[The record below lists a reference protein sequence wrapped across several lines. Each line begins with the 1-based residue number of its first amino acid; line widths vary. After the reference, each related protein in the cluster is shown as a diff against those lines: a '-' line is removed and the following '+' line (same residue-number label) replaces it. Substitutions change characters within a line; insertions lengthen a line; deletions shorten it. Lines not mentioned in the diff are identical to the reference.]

1 MDGLLMRAAV
11 IHELGATP
19 VVEERD
25 EPVRG
30 QGQAL
35 VETGAAGVN
44 PVDLAI
50 GAGVFYGGHPPLP
63 FVAGQE
69 GVGRVLEGEAFAPG
83 TLVAT
88 LKTASGSLAERF
100 TADESE
106 LWEIPDEADAVAAAA
121 LGIAGLAG
129 WLAVEERGRIQE
141 GDRVLV
147 LGATGTVGSVAVQA
161 ARLLGASRVV
171 AAGRDAARLERS
183 MRIGADATVH
193 LDGGDPEQAF
203 REAFP
208 DGGPDLV
215 IDPLWGPPALA
226 AIAIAP
232 IGMRF
237 VNLGQSAGASVELTS
252 AAVRGRLLEIIGHTV
267 FEAPHD
273 DLARGHRAM
282 LGHVAAGEL
291 EIDIETYPLE
301 RAAEAWEAQKAGPA
315 HKLVVTV

>member
-19 VVEERD
+19 VVEARD

-30 QGQAL
+30 EGQAL
-35 VETGAAGVN
+35 VETAAAGVN

-50 GAGVFYGGHPPLP
+50 GAGLFYGGHPPVP
-63 FVAGQE
+63 FVAGRE
-69 GVGRVLEGEAFAPG
+69 GVGRVVEGEAFAPG

-88 LKTASGSLAERF
+88 LRTASGSMAERF
-100 TADESE
+100 VADEAD
-106 LWEIPDEADAVAAAA
+106 LWEIPPEADPVTATA

-129 WLAVEERGRIQE
+129 WLAVEERGRLQE

-147 LGATGTVGSVAVQA
+147 LGATGTAGSIAVQA

-171 AAGRDAARLERS
+171 AAGRNPERLERAARL
-183 MRIGADATVH
+183 GADATVV
-193 LDGGDPEQAF
+193 LEGDIEQAF
-203 REAFP
+203 RDAFP
-208 DGGPDLV
+208 DGGPEV
-215 IDPLWGPPALA
+215 VVDPLWGPPALA

-237 VNLGQSAGASVELTS
+237 VNLGQSAGATVELPS
-252 AAVRGRLLEIIGHTV
+252 ARVRGRRLEIIGHIV
-267 FEAPHD
+267 FESPHE
-273 DLARGHRAM
+273 DLVRGHRAM

-291 EIDIETYPLE
+291 EVDVETYPLE
-301 RAAEAWEAQKAGPA
+301 QADEAWDAQKAGPA
-315 HKLVVTV
+315 HKLVLTV

>member
-1 MDGLLMRAAV
+1 MRAAV

-19 VVEERD
+19 VVEDRD

-30 QGQAL
+30 DGQAL
-35 VETGAAGVN
+35 VETAAAGLN

-63 FVAGQE
+63 FTAGRE
-69 GVGRVLEGEAFAPG
+69 GVGRVLEGSAFAAG

-88 LKTASGSLAERF
+88 LKTASGSFAERF
-100 TADESE
+100 VADESE
-106 LWEIPDEADAVAAAA
+106 LWEIPGDADPVAAAA

-129 WLAVEERGRIQE
+129 WLAVAERGRIRE

-147 LGATGTVGSVAVQA
+147 LGATGTVGSVAVRA

-171 AAGRDAARLERS
+171 AAGRDRERLERA
-183 MRIGADATVH
+183 RRLGADALVG
-193 LDGGDPEQAF
+193 LDGGDAAEAF
-203 REAFP
+203 RAAFP

-232 IGMRF
+232 IGMRL
-237 VNLGQSAGASVELTS
+237 VNLGQSAGASVELAS

-273 DLARGHRAM
+273 DLAGAHRAM

-291 EIDIETYPLE
+291 EVDIETYPLE
-301 RAAEAWEAQKAGPA
+301 RAPEAWDVQRSGPH

>member
-1 MDGLLMRAAV
+1 MRAAV

-30 QGQAL
+30 PGQAL
-35 VETGAAGVN
+35 VETAAAGVN

-63 FVAGQE
+63 FAAGRE
-69 GVGRVLEGEAFAPG
+69 GVGRVIEGEGFAPG

-88 LKTASGSLAERF
+88 LKTATGSMAERF
-100 TADESE
+100 VADEAE
-106 LWEIPDEADAVAAAA
+106 LWEIPPEADPVAAAA

-129 WLAVEERGRIQE
+129 WLAVEERGRMQE

-147 LGATGTVGSVAVQA
+147 LGATGTVGAVAVQA

-171 AAGRDAARLERS
+171 AAGRDADRLARSLRL
-183 MRIGADATVH
+183 GADATVR
-193 LDGGDPEQAF
+193 LGGEDPEEAF
-203 REAFP
+203 RAAFP

-232 IGMRF
+232 VGMRI
-237 VNLGQSAGASVELTS
+237 VNLGQSSGASIELSS
-252 AAVRGRLLEIIGHTV
+252 AAVRGRLLELIGHTV
-267 FEAPHD
+267 FEASHEE
-273 DLARGHRAM
+273 LARGHRAM

-291 EIDIETYPLE
+291 EVEIETYPLD
-301 RAAEAWEAQKAGPA
+301 RAPEAWDAQRAGPA

>member
-1 MDGLLMRAAV
+1 MRAAV

-25 EPVRG
+25 EPVRSE
-30 QGQAL
+30 GQAL
-35 VETGAAGVN
+35 VATAAAGVN

-50 GAGVFYGGHPPLP
+50 GAGIFYGGHPPVP
-63 FVAGQE
+63 FVAGRE
-69 GVGRVLEGEAFAPG
+69 GVGRVLEGSAFAPG

-88 LKTASGSLAERF
+88 LKTASGSFADRF
-100 TADESE
+100 VADESE
-106 LWEIPDEADAVAAAA
+106 LWEIPGDADPVAAAA

-129 WLAVEERGRIQE
+129 WLAVSERGRIRK

-161 ARLLGASRVV
+161 ARLLGAVRVV
-171 AAGRDAARLERS
+171 AAGRDAERLERA
-183 MRIGADATVH
+183 RRLGADEVVA
-193 LDGGDPEQAF
+193 LDGGDAAEAF
-203 REAFP
+203 RAAFP

-232 IGMRF
+232 IGMRL
-237 VNLGQSAGASVELTS
+237 VNLGQSAGASVDLAS

-273 DLARGHRAM
+273 DLAGGHRAM

-291 EIDIETYPLE
+291 EVDVETYPLE
-301 RAAEAWEAQKAGPA
+301 RTAEAWDVQRSGPH

>member
-1 MDGLLMRAAV
+1 MRAAV
-11 IHELGATP
+11 IHDLGATP
-19 VVEERD
+19 IVEERA

-30 QGQAL
+30 DGQAL
-35 VETGAAGVN
+35 VATAAAGVN

-63 FVAGQE
+63 FVAGRE
-69 GVGRVLEGEAFAPG
+69 GIGRVLEGSDFAAG

-88 LKTASGSLAERF
+88 LKAASGSFAERF
-100 TADESE
+100 VADESE
-106 LWEIPDEADAVAAAA
+106 LWEIPGDADPVAAAA

-129 WLAVEERGRIQE
+129 WLAVAERGRIQE

-171 AAGRDAARLERS
+171 AAGRDAGRLERA
-183 MRIGADATVH
+183 RRLGADAVV
-193 LDGGDPEQAF
+193 DIDEGDAAEAF
-203 REAFP
+203 RAAFP

-215 IDPLWGPPALA
+215 VDPLWGPPALA

-232 IGMRF
+232 IGMRL
-237 VNLGQSAGASVELTS
+237 VNLGQSAGASVGLAS

-273 DLARGHRAM
+273 DLAGGHRAM
-282 LGHVAAGEL
+282 LRHVAAGEL
-291 EIDIETYPLE
+291 EVDVETYPLE
-301 RAAEAWEAQKAGPA
+301 RTPEAWDVQRSGPH

>member
-1 MDGLLMRAAV
+1 
-11 IHELGATP
+11 
-19 VVEERD
+19 VVEGD
-25 EPVRG
+25 
-30 QGQAL
+30 
-35 VETGAAGVN
+35 
-44 PVDLAI
+44 
-50 GAGVFYGGHPPLP
+50 
-63 FVAGQE
+63 
-69 GVGRVLEGEAFAPG
+69 AFAPG
-83 TLVAT
+83 ALVAT
-88 LKTASGSLAERF
+88 LKTASGSMAERF
-100 TADESE
+100 VADESE
-106 LWEIPDEADAVAAAA
+106 LWEIPAEADPVVATA

-183 MRIGADATVH
+183 LRLGADETVTI
-193 LDGGDPEQAF
+193 GEGDAAEAF
-203 REAFP
+203 RAAFP

-232 IGMRF
+232 IGMRL
-237 VNLGQSAGASVELTS
+237 VNLGQSAGASVELAS

-267 FEAPHD
+267 FEAPHA

-291 EIDIETYPLE
+291 EVDVETYPLE
-301 RAAEAWEAQKAGPA
+301 RAAEAWDAQRAGPA
-315 HKLVVTV
+315 HKLVITVQGLGGGDHRPARARVNAHAEEERPLPS

>member
-1 MDGLLMRAAV
+1 MRAAV
-11 IHELGATP
+11 IHELEATP
-19 VVEERD
+19 VVEERE
-25 EPVRG
+25 EPARG
-30 QGQAL
+30 EGQAL
-35 VETGAAGVN
+35 VETGAAGLN

-63 FVAGQE
+63 FVAGRE
-69 GVGRVLEGEAFAPG
+69 GVGHVLEGNAFAPG

-88 LKTASGSLAERF
+88 LRTASGSMAERF
-100 TADESE
+100 VADEAE
-106 LWEIPDEADAVAAAA
+106 LWEVPADADPAVATA

-171 AAGRDAARLERS
+171 AAGRDAVRLERS
-183 MRIGADATVH
+183 VRLGADATVH
-193 LDGGDPEQAF
+193 LDSADLEQAF
-203 REAFP
+203 RDAFP
-208 DGGPDLV
+208 DGGPELV

-232 IGMRF
+232 IGVRF
-237 VNLGQSAGASVELTS
+237 VNLGQSAGASMELAS
-252 AAVRGRLLEIIGHTV
+252 AAVRGRRLEIIGHTV
-267 FEAPHD
+267 FEAQHE

-282 LGHVAAGEL
+282 LRHVAAGEL
-291 EIDIETYPLE
+291 EVDLETFPLDQ
-301 RAAEAWEAQKAGPA
+301 AAEAWEAQKDGPA

>member
-1 MDGLLMRAAV
+1 MRAAV
-11 IHELGATP
+11 THELGATP
-19 VVEERD
+19 VIEERD
-25 EPVRG
+25 EPVRAE
-30 QGQAL
+30 GQAL
-35 VETGAAGVN
+35 VETGAAALN

-50 GAGVFYGGHPPLP
+50 GAGLFYGGHPPLP
-63 FVAGQE
+63 FTAGRE
-69 GVGRVLEGEAFAPG
+69 GVGRVIEGEGFAPG

-106 LWEIPDEADAVAAAA
+106 LWEIPAEADPVAATA

-183 MRIGADATVH
+183 LKVGADATVA
-193 LDGGDPEQAF
+193 LDGDLQQAF
-203 REAFP
+203 RDAFP

-215 IDPLWGPPALA
+215 IDPLWGSPALA

-232 IGMRF
+232 VGMRF
-237 VNLGQSAGASVELTS
+237 VNLGQSAGASVELAS
-252 AAVRGRLLEIIGHTV
+252 AAVRGRRLEIIGHTV
-267 FEAPHD
+267 FEAPHA

-282 LGHVAAGEL
+282 LAHVAAGEL
-291 EIDIETYPLE
+291 EVDIETYPLE
-301 RAAEAWEAQKAGPA
+301 RAPEAWEAQRAGPA

>member
-19 VVEERD
+19 VVEDRD

-30 QGQAL
+30 EGQAL

-63 FVAGQE
+63 FTAGRE
-69 GVGRVLEGEAFAPG
+69 GVGRVVEGEGFAPG

-106 LWEIPDEADAVAAAA
+106 LWEIPADADPVAAAA

-171 AAGRDAARLERS
+171 AAGRDTARLERS
-183 MRIGADATVH
+183 LKLGADATVP
-193 LDGGDPEQAF
+193 LDGDLQEAF
-203 REAFP
+203 RAAFP

-237 VNLGQSAGASVELTS
+237 VNLGQSAGAAVELTS
-252 AAVRGRLLEIIGHTV
+252 AAVRGRRLEIIGHTV
-267 FEAPHD
+267 FEAPHA

-282 LGHVAAGEL
+282 LAHVAAGEL
-291 EIDIETYPLE
+291 EVDLETYPLE
-301 RAAEAWEAQKAGPA
+301 RSPEAWEAQRAGPA
-315 HKLVVTV
+315 HTLVVTA

>member
-1 MDGLLMRAAV
+1 MRAAV

-19 VVEERD
+19 AVEDRD

-30 QGQAL
+30 EGQAL
-35 VETGAAGVN
+35 VETGAAGLN

-50 GAGVFYGGHPPLP
+50 GAGIFYGGHPPLP
-63 FVAGQE
+63 FVAGRE
-69 GVGRVLEGEAFAPG
+69 GAGRVVAGDAFAPG

-88 LKTASGSLAERF
+88 LRTASGSLAERF

-106 LWEIPDEADAVAAAA
+106 LWEIPPETDPVAATA

-129 WLAVEERGRIQE
+129 WLAVEDRGRIQE

-147 LGATGTVGSVAVQA
+147 LGATGTAGSVAVQA

-171 AAGRDAARLERS
+171 AAGRNAERLERS
-183 MRIGADATVH
+183 LRLGADAAVE
-193 LDGGDPEQAF
+193 LDDDDLERAF
-203 REAFP
+203 RDAFP

-232 IGMRF
+232 VGMRF
-237 VNLGQSAGASVELTS
+237 VNLGQSAGASIELTS
-252 AAVRGRLLEIIGHTV
+252 AAVRGRRLEIVGHSV
-267 FEAPHD
+267 FETPHD

-291 EIDIETYPLE
+291 EVDIETYPLE
-301 RAAEAWEAQKAGPA
+301 QVAEAWDAQRAGPA
-315 HKLVVTV
+315 QKLVVTV

>member
-1 MDGLLMRAAV
+1 MRAAV

-19 VVEERD
+19 VVEEHA
-25 EPVRG
+25 EPERG
-30 QGQAL
+30 EGQAL

-50 GAGVFYGGHPPLP
+50 GAGVFYGGHPPVP
-63 FVAGQE
+63 FVAGRE
-69 GVGRVLEGEAFAPG
+69 GVGRIIEGERFAPG

-88 LKTASGSLAERF
+88 LKTASGSMAERF
-100 TADESE
+100 VADEAE
-106 LWEIPDEADAVAAAA
+106 LWEIPADADPATAAA

-129 WLAVEERGRIQE
+129 WLAVEERGRMKE

-147 LGATGTVGSVAVQA
+147 LGATGTVGSVALQA

-171 AAGRDAARLERS
+171 AAGRDAGRLERS
-183 MRIGADATVH
+183 LRLGADATVE
-193 LDGGDPEQAF
+193 LGAGDLESAF

-237 VNLGQSAGASVELTS
+237 VNLGQSAGASIELSS

-267 FEAPHD
+267 FEASHD

-282 LGHVAAGEL
+282 LRHVAAGEL
-291 EIDIETYPLE
+291 EVDLETYPLE
-301 RAAEAWEAQKAGPA
+301 RAAEAWDAQRAGPA

>member
-1 MDGLLMRAAV
+1 MRAAV

-19 VVEERD
+19 VVEERE
-25 EPVRG
+25 EPARG
-30 QGQAL
+30 EGQAL
-35 VETGAAGVN
+35 VETGAAGLN

-63 FVAGQE
+63 FVAGRE
-69 GVGRVLEGEAFAPG
+69 GVGHVLEGNAFAPG

-88 LKTASGSLAERF
+88 LKTATGSMAERF
-100 TADESE
+100 VADEAE
-106 LWEIPDEADAVAAAA
+106 LWEVPADADPAVATA

-171 AAGRDAARLERS
+171 AAGRDAVRLERS
-183 MRIGADATVH
+183 VRLGADATVH
-193 LDGGDPEQAF
+193 LDSADLEQAF
-203 REAFP
+203 RDAFP
-208 DGGPDLV
+208 DGGPELV

-232 IGMRF
+232 IGVRF
-237 VNLGQSAGASVELTS
+237 VNLGQSAGASMELAS
-252 AAVRGRLLEIIGHTV
+252 AAVRGRRLEIIGHTV
-267 FEAPHD
+267 FEAQHE

-282 LGHVAAGEL
+282 LRHVAAGEL
-291 EIDIETYPLE
+291 EVDLETFPLDQ
-301 RAAEAWEAQKAGPA
+301 AAEAWEAQKDGPA

>member
-1 MDGLLMRAAV
+1 MRAAV

-30 QGQAL
+30 DGQAL
-35 VETGAAGVN
+35 VATAAAGLN

-63 FVAGQE
+63 FVAGRE
-69 GVGRVLEGEAFAPG
+69 GVGRILEGSAFAPG

-88 LKTASGSLAERF
+88 LKTASGSFAERF
-100 TADESE
+100 VADESE
-106 LWEIPDEADAVAAAA
+106 LWEIPADADPVAAAA

-129 WLAVEERGRIQE
+129 WLAVAERGRIRE
-141 GDRVLV
+141 EIGCSCWVRPARSARSRCRRPGCSARRGSWRP
-147 LGATGTVGSVAVQA
+147 GATLSGWSGRGS
-161 ARLLGASRVV
+161 L
-171 AAGRDAARLERS
+171 
-183 MRIGADATVH
+183 GADAVVT
-193 LDGGDPEQAF
+193 LDGGDAAEAF
-203 REAFP
+203 RAAFP

-215 IDPLWGPPALA
+215 VDPLWGPPALA
-226 AIAIAP
+226 AIAVAP
-232 IGMRF
+232 IGMRL
-237 VNLGQSAGASVELTS
+237 VNLGQSAGASVDLAS
-252 AAVRGRLLEIIGHTV
+252 AAVRGRRLEIIGHTV

-273 DLARGHRAM
+273 DLAGAHRAM

-291 EIDIETYPLE
+291 EVDVETYPLE
-301 RAAEAWEAQKAGPA
+301 RAAEAWDIQRSGPH